1 MPETNLDMTGFVDVA
16 AVSELSSTGGLI
28 VEAAGT
34 WIAVFV
40 ADGQTYAIDNA
51 CPHMAGP
58 LGAGPCHDGIVT
70 CPVHGWRFDVRTGEA
85 PTNPNTKVE
94 RFETRV
100 SEGRVFIRLPD
111 AAGERGQS

>member
-1 MPETNLDMTGFVDVA
+1 MPETTHDLTGFVDVA
-16 AVSELSSTGGLI
+16 AVSDLSTSEGRI

-58 LGAGPCHDGIVT
+58 LGAGPCRDGIVT

-100 SEGRVFIRLPD
+100 SDGRVFVRMPV
-111 AAGERGQS
+111 AVRERRQS

>member
-1 MPETNLDMTGFVDVA
+1 MPETTHDLTGFVDVA
-16 AVSELSSTGGLI
+16 AVSELSASEGRI

-40 ADGQTYAIDNA
+40 ADGKTYAIDNA

-58 LGAGPCHDGIVT
+58 LGAGECHDGIVT
-70 CPVHGWRFDVRTGEA
+70 CPIHGWRFDVRTGEA

-94 RFETRV
+94 CFETRV
-100 SEGRVFIRLPD
+100 SDGRVFVRLREND
-111 AAGERGQS
+111 GVRRHS